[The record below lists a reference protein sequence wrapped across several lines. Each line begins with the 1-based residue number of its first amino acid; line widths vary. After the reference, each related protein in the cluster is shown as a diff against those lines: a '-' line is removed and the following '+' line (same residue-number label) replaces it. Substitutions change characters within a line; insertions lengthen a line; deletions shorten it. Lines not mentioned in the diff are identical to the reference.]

1 MVKPETNERALA
13 EQLTILER
21 ELDEPRKS
29 DIQEFYVQLQIRGAL
44 RALRRLIYKKEERF
58 AHFDD

>member
-1 MVKPETNERALA
+1 MVKPDKTSEHALE

-44 RALRRLIYKKEERF
+44 RALRRLICKK
-58 AHFDD
+58 

>member
-1 MVKPETNERALA
+1 MVKPETNEHALV
-13 EQLTILER
+13 EQLAILER

-44 RALRRLIYKKEERF
+44 RALRRLIYKK
-58 AHFDD
+58 

>member
-44 RALRRLIYKKEERF
+44 RALRRLIYKK
-58 AHFDD
+58 